1 MAKIT
6 LYFAKIKEF
15 VLDMRRRNKKLFLL
29 CLALCGIV
37 VVSACMFFLQNK
49 NTKKQQISS
58 LSKVIVDDYS
68 SGVENKIKALLLGLK
83 SVSKA
88 DVFVMV
94 ESSPISNYLTE
105 KEVVEV
111 TGSAGSTITTTT
123 TVVYQKD
130 GSKTSPIIVSTTPP
144 KIIGVLIVLN
154 KINAST
160 KVSIINAVA
169 CVLNIDASC
178 ISILQDS

>member
-15 VLDMRRRNKKLFLL
+15 ILDMRRRNKKLFLL
-29 CLALCGIV
+29 SLALCGIV
-37 VVSACMFFLQNK
+37 VASICMFFLQNK
-49 NTKKQQISS
+49 NTKKQQLTS
-58 LSKVIVDDYS
+58 LSKVTIDDYS
-68 SGVENKIKALLLGLK
+68 SGVENKIKALLLELK
-83 SVSKA
+83 SVSKV

-94 ESSPISNYLTE
+94 ESSPILNYLTE
-105 KEVVEV
+105 KEVVQV
-111 TGSAGSTITTTT
+111 TGSAGSTTTTTT

-144 KIIGVLIVLN
+144 KIMGVLIILN
-154 KINAST
+154 KVNAST